1 MWENENAG
9 MENARNGKCGTKT
22 AGGGGKCGKSNTCV
36 KK

>member
-22 AGGGGKCGKSNTCV
+22 AGGGKCGKSNTCV

>member
-1 MWENENAG
+1 MWKNENAG

-22 AGGGGKCGKSNTCV
+22 AGGGKCGKSNTCV

>member
-22 AGGGGKCGKSNTCV
+22 AGGGWKIWEK
-36 KK
+36 

>member
-22 AGGGGKCGKSNTCV
+22 AGGGVENVGKVTHV
-36 KK
+36 